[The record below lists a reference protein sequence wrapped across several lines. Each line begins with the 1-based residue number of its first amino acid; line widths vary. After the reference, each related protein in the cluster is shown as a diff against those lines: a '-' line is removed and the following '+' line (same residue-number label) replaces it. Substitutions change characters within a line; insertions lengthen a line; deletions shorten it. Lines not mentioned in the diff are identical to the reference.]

1 MKALHSINSK
11 EVLKG
16 KKDNFCGDRSVVI
29 PARVLNAF
37 LDKSLFKDLYISD
50 IGFYPAARNHKRQRQ
65 KGIHEHILIY
75 CIDGSGNLA
84 CQGNE
89 YTLNGNSWFI
99 IPAHESHMYYASEK
113 NPWSIY
119 WIHFGGSAADRYRQY
134 FGKVM
139 ELAESNSSHLLN
151 RISLFNEIL
160 TALESGFSSE
170 NLEFANMNLNGL
182 LASFFYAHTFASVKG
197 YHSNNPVDRAILFM
211 QRQLH
216 KSLKIKDV
224 SDYLNMSESHFSK
237 IFRNQTGAS
246 PIDYFIHLKMQEAM
260 RLLTNNA
267 TRVKEVAFALGYD
280 DPLYFSRVFSRHTGM
295 SPAAFAKRWC

>member
-1 MKALHSINSK
+1 MKVLPEIHSK
-11 EVLKG
+11 EIFKG
-16 KKDNFCGDRSVVI
+16 KQDNFCGDRSVVI

-37 LDKSLFKDLYISD
+37 HDKSLFQDMYISD
-50 IGFYPAARNHKRQRQ
+50 IGFYPAARNHKRHRQ
-65 KGIHEHILIY
+65 KGINEHILIY

-84 CQGNE
+84 FQEKE
-89 YTLNGNSWFI
+89 YSLFPNSWFV
-99 IPAHESHMYYASEK
+99 IPAHEPHMYHASEK

-119 WIHFGGSAADRYRQY
+119 WIHYGGPTTDRYRQY

-139 ELAESNSSHLLN
+139 ELAESSSSHRLN
-151 RISLFNEIL
+151 RISIFNEIL
-160 TALESGFSSE
+160 TALETGFSNE

-182 LASFFYAHTFASVKG
+182 LASFFYAQTFASVKG
-197 YHSNNPVDRAILFM
+197 YHSNKPVDRAILFM

-216 KSLKIKDV
+216 KTLKINDI

-237 IFRNQTGAS
+237 IFRNQTGTS

-267 TRVKEVAFALGYD
+267 ARVKEVAFALGYG
-280 DPLYFSRVFSRHTGM
+280 DPLYFSRVFSRYTGM